1 VVVLATAHAAKFPDA
16 VERATGVRPP
26 LPPRL
31 ADLYDREE
39 RYTVLPNDLDQ
50 VKAFVRAHTRGARG

>member
-1 VVVLATAHAAKFPDA
+1 A

>member
-1 VVVLATAHAAKFPDA
+1 MA
-16 VERATGVRPP
+16 RATGITPP

-39 RYTVLPNDLDQ
+39 RYTLAPNDL
-50 VKAFVRAHTRGARG
+50 AAIEARVRAVAQRNAA